1 MIKAKVN
8 NTFGT
13 SMEVGVKVSSENLMV
28 SMKLSFND
36 KINCL
41 QTGELKHCN
50 SAYFTFLAI
59 EDGKPAPVPQLVPET
74 DEDKKRLLSM
84 N

>member
-1 MIKAKVN
+1 MIK
-8 NTFGT
+8 
-13 SMEVGVKVSSENLMV
+13 
-28 SMKLSFND
+28 
-36 KINCL
+36 INYE

-84 N
+84 K